1 MMLSRSEGGLYAWI
15 VVGVWW
21 SSGAITWTA
30 VHAWCSG
37 VVGAG
42 RARAFGLSSM
52 SVSSG
57 RSGMEYWVRRVST
70 GMLFHYRTYVLLQYE
85 KYQVSPN
92 GFICMKIFCYCII
105 MNL

>member
-1 MMLSRSEGGLYAWI
+1 MLSRSEGGLYAWI

-30 VHAWCSG
+30 VHAGCSG

-70 GMLFHYRTYVLLQYE
+70 GMLFHYRTYVLLLYE
-85 KYQVSPN
+85 NSKCRQMAY
-92 GFICMKIFCYCII
+92 K
-105 MNL
+105 LL